1 MFEAAARIIASLF
14 GWRRLE
20 KRDKLAPTDPIRD
33 SAAGS
38 QGVGSASERKIEVS
52 ELVRVDPQL
61 LERSLTQWQFGDW
74 DSLTALTPN
83 TLEHHPDRAKL
94 ALLAAAG
101 HYQAGDAIQARQFS
115 TLAQQWGV
123 DRKLLARVLISG
135 VHHSLGKA
143 AAVVGNSAVARRHL
157 EAAVRV
163 GSPGTD
169 VQLLAEARATRL
181 GSAGATLLVQA
192 HAPAAVPDHSSEQK
206 SEPATATPAETA
218 GPESALE
225 NIPGMSSV
233 VPDRWGAA

>member
-1 MFEAAARIIASLF
+1 MFEAAARFIASLL
-14 GWRRLE
+14 GWRRVE
-20 KRDKLAPTDPIRD
+20 KLDEPKPNDPIR
-33 SAAGS
+33 SRAAGS
-38 QGVGSASERKIEVS
+38 QGVGSASEPKIEVS

-74 DSLTALTPN
+74 ESLTALTPS
-83 TLEHHPDRAKL
+83 TLDHHPDRAKL

-143 AAVVGNSAVARRHL
+143 AAVVGNSAVARQHL

-163 GSPGTD
+163 GSPGAD
-169 VQLLAEARATRL
+169 VRLLSEARATRL
-181 GSAGATLLVQA
+181 GSAGAALLVQA
-192 HAPAAVPDHSSEQK
+192 NAQAAVPEHGTEQK
-206 SEPATATPAETA
+206 SEPATSTPAETA
-218 GPESALE
+218 GLGSTLE